1 MKMQLFKR
9 TLKLFGC
16 MAAALVGVA
25 AAVLIFMSFMVVEVE
40 DSFMLPELEPGSS
53 VIAVRTPLPVDIG
66 LKPSVKVGD
75 LVVYRALYYGID
87 AGGVYLVRRVSGMK
101 DGMVE
106 LRCEESMAAME
117 KELLSKEKILGKVI
131 YNG

>member
-1 MKMQLFKR
+1 MQLFKR

-53 VIAVRTPLPVDIG
+53 VIAVRTPLPVG
-66 LKPSVKVGD
+66 YRFEAVGK
-75 LVVYRALYYGID
+75 GGGF
-87 AGGVYLVRRVSGMK
+87 GGVQSAL
-101 DGMVE
+101 
-106 LRCEESMAAME
+106 LR
-117 KELLSKEKILGKVI
+117 
-131 YNG
+131 N

>member
-1 MKMQLFKR
+1 
-9 TLKLFGC
+9 

-75 LVVYRALYYGID
+75 WLV
-87 AGGVYLVRRVSGMK
+87 
-101 DGMVE
+101 
-106 LRCEESMAAME
+106 
-117 KELLSKEKILGKVI
+117 
-131 YNG
+131 